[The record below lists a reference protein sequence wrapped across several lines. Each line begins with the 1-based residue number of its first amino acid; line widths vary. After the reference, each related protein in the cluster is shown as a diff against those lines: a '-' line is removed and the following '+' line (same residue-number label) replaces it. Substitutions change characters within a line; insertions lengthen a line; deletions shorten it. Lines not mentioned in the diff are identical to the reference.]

1 MYKAVN
7 ELSGV
12 FGVVLLGTLLE
23 ARVVANA
30 LRQIPDRFLPQA
42 LTLTALTPPGALE
55 TYALQ
60 HRLAPQAVGDFQ
72 RTLAAA
78 LRRGFDHAFAVAALL
93 AGLGMLAAF
102 LVPAASPLA
111 GEMRAGL
118 AVALLS
124 KP

>member
-60 HRLAPQAVGDFQ
+60 HGLAPRAVGDFQ

-78 LRRGFDHAFAVAALL
+78 LRRGFDRPSRSPRFWP
-93 AGLGMLAAF
+93 GLGILAAF

-111 GEMRAGL
+111 GEMRASP
-118 AVALLS
+118 AVAVLS

>member
-1 MYKAVN
+1 MYKMVN
-7 ELSGV
+7 ESSGV

-42 LTLTALTPPGALE
+42 LTLRALTPPGALE

-60 HRLAPQAVGDFQ
+60 HGLAPQAVGDFQ

-78 LRRGFDHAFAVAALL
+78 LRRGFDQTFAVAALL
-93 AGLGMLAAF
+93 AGTRDPGRIPRPPPPHRWPVRCAR
-102 LVPAASPLA
+102 AS
-111 GEMRAGL
+111 
-118 AVALLS
+118 LS
-124 KP
+124 RS